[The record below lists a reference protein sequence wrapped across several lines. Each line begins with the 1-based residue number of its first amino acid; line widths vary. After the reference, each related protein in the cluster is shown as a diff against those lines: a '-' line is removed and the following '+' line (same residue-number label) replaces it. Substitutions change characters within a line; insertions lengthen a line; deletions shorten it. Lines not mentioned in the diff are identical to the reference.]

1 MVRKVNRK
9 NIKIDQIFLR
19 HERFVYFRTVKSVIL
34 KFEHFIARNL
44 LKYETEGKKVSQPI
58 VRISIISIALAMIV
72 NIVTLAVVRGFQTEV
87 RDKVIGFGAHA
98 VITKSGENTI
108 FESEPILINQSFY
121 PSLTKDKRIKK
132 IQPVAYKPAL
142 LQSKNS
148 ENIQDFQQEIEGVLV
163 KGVDKTYDWSFFQA
177 NLVKGRAPKFDTEF
191 ASDEILIS
199 SQIARNLN
207 YKLGQEVNAFFVK
220 QKPVRK
226 NFKIVGIYETGYEE
240 LDKQLII
247 ADLRH
252 IQQLNDWGIQT
263 SITVSDSLTN
273 GALVIKAETIGGN
286 GNYRYDWGTGYDR
299 FAGFTYLPSK
309 DTVFQVIT
317 SDYWMFIDGKGEK
330 TSIPDTATIEIKVR
344 KAKTPII
351 GVDLVDGMV
360 NRTYLDEEGYRF
372 EIQVGDKIATFIK
385 HDGKGSFRNYV
396 GAFECMVHDW
406 VHLEDDLSYL
416 KTKVLRGQNMIDLKV
431 SSIIDNQND
440 IFVWL
445 GFLDINVYIILTL
458 MLLIGIINM
467 GSALLVMILVKTSFV
482 GMMKAMGANDWQ
494 VRKVFLYQAS
504 YLILRGMFW
513 GNVIGIGLCVMQEYF
528 KPLTLNP
535 KVYYLNAVPIELN
548 MGVIIGLNLLTLIVC
563 LIAMLLPS
571 YLITKI
577 QPSKS
582 IKFN

>member
-1 MVRKVNRK
+1 
-9 NIKIDQIFLR
+9 
-19 HERFVYFRTVKSVIL
+19 
-34 KFEHFIARNL
+34 
-44 LKYETEGKKVSQPI
+44 
-58 VRISIISIALAMIV
+58 MIV

-177 NLVKGRAPKFDTEF
+177 NLVQGRAPQFDTEF

-273 GALVIKAETIGGN
+273 GALVIKSETIGGN

-360 NRTYLDEEGYRF
+360 NRTYLDEVGYRF

-406 VHLEDDLSYL
+406 EHLEDDLTYL

-431 SSIIDNQND
+431 SSVIDNQND

-513 GNVIGIGLCVMQEYF
+513 GNVIGIGLCVIQEYF

>member
-1 MVRKVNRK
+1 M
-9 NIKIDQIFLR
+9 
-19 HERFVYFRTVKSVIL
+19 YFRTAKSEIL

-44 LKYETEGKKVSQPI
+44 LKYEKEGKKVSQPI

-72 NIVTLAVVRGFQTEV
+72 NLVTLAVVRGFQTEV

-108 FESEPILINQSFY
+108 FESEPILIDQSFY
-121 PSLTKDKRIKK
+121 PLLSKDKRINN

-163 KGVDKTYDWSFFQA
+163 KGVDKSYNWDFFKS
-177 NLVKGRAPKFDTEF
+177 NLVQGKIPTYSNEVT
-191 ASDEILIS
+191 SDEILIS
-199 SQIARNLN
+199 KQIAANLN
-207 YKLGQEVNAFFVK
+207 YKLGQEVSTFFVK

-226 NFKIVGIYETGYEE
+226 NFKIVGIYETGYDE

-252 IQQLNDWGIQT
+252 IQQLNDWGIQ
-263 SITVSDSLTN
+263 SAITVDDSVKN

-309 DTVFQVIT
+309 DTVFQVIA
-317 SDYWMFIDGKGEK
+317 SDYWMFLDGKGEK

-344 KAKTPII
+344 KANKPIVGI
-351 GVDLVDGMV
+351 DVVDGIV
-360 NRTYLDEEGYRF
+360 NRKYLDEAGYRF
-372 EIQVGDKIATFIK
+372 EIQIGDKIATFIK

-396 GAFECMVHDW
+396 GAFECLVHDW
-406 VHLEDDLSYL
+406 AHLEEDITYL
-416 KTKVLRGQNMIDLKV
+416 KNKVLRGKNMIDLKV

-504 YLILRGMFW
+504 YLILRGMFL
-513 GNVIGIGLCVMQEYF
+513 GNVFGIGLCLIQKYL

-548 MGVIIGLNLLTLIVC
+548 MGVIIALNILTLSVC

>member
-1 MVRKVNRK
+1 M
-9 NIKIDQIFLR
+9 
-19 HERFVYFRTVKSVIL
+19 YFRTAKSEIL

-44 LKYETEGKKVSQPI
+44 LKYEKEGKKVSQPI

-72 NIVTLAVVRGFQTEV
+72 NLVTLAVVRGFQTEV

-108 FESEPILINQSFY
+108 FESEPILIDQSFY
-121 PSLTKDKRIKK
+121 PLLSKDKRIKN

-163 KGVDKTYDWSFFQA
+163 KGVDRSYDWDFFKS
-177 NLVKGRAPKFDTEF
+177 NLVQGKIPTYSNEVT
-191 ASDEILIS
+191 SDEILIS
-199 SQIARNLN
+199 KQIAANLN
-207 YKLGQEVNAFFVK
+207 YKLGQEVSTFFVK

-226 NFKIVGIYETGYEE
+226 NFKIVGIYETGYDE

-252 IQQLNDWGIQT
+252 IQQLNDWGIQ
-263 SITVSDSLTN
+263 SAITVDDSVKN

-309 DTVFQVIT
+309 DTVFQVIA
-317 SDYWMFIDGKGEK
+317 SDYWMFLDGKGEK

-344 KAKTPII
+344 KANKPIVGI
-351 GVDLVDGMV
+351 DVVDGIV
-360 NRTYLDEEGYRF
+360 NRKYLDEAGYRF
-372 EIQVGDKIATFIK
+372 EIQIGDKIATFIK

-396 GAFECMVHDW
+396 GAFECLVHDW
-406 VHLEDDLSYL
+406 AHLEEDITYL
-416 KTKVLRGQNMIDLKV
+416 KNKVLRGKNMIDLKV

-513 GNVIGIGLCVMQEYF
+513 GNVFGIGLCLIQKYL

-548 MGVIIGLNLLTLIVC
+548 MGVIIALNILTLSVC

>member
-1 MVRKVNRK
+1 M
-9 NIKIDQIFLR
+9 
-19 HERFVYFRTVKSVIL
+19 YFRKAKSVIL

-44 LKYETEGKKVSQPI
+44 LKYEKQGKKVSQPI

-72 NIVTLAVVRGFQTEV
+72 NLVTLAVVRGFQTEV

-108 FESEPILINQSFY
+108 FESQPILINQSFY
-121 PSLTKDKRIKK
+121 SLLSKDKRIKN

-163 KGVDKTYDWSFFQA
+163 KGVDESYDWNFFRS
-177 NLVKGRAPKFDTEF
+177 NLVQGKIPNYSSEVT
-191 ASDEILIS
+191 SDEILIS
-199 SQIARNLN
+199 KQIASNLN
-207 YKLGQEVNAFFVK
+207 YKLGQEVSTFFVK

-226 NFKIVGIYETGYEE
+226 NFKIVGIYETGYDE

-252 IQQLNDWGIQT
+252 IQQLNDWGIQ
-263 SITVSDSLTN
+263 SAITVADSLKN

-299 FAGFTYLPSK
+299 FAGFTYLPTK
-309 DTVFQVIT
+309 DTVFKVIA
-317 SDYWMFIDGKGEK
+317 SDYWMFLDGKGEK

-344 KAKTPII
+344 KANNSII
-351 GVDLVDGMV
+351 GVDVVDGIV
-360 NRTYLDEEGYRF
+360 NRKYLDDEGYRF
-372 EIQVGDKIATFIK
+372 EIQVGDKIITFIK

-396 GAFECMVHDW
+396 GAFECLVHDW
-406 VHLEDDLSYL
+406 AHLEDDVTYL
-416 KTKVLRGQNMIDLKV
+416 KSKVLTGQNMIDLKV

-482 GMMKAMGANDWQ
+482 GLMKAMGANDWQ

-504 YLILRGMFW
+504 YLILRGMFF
-513 GNVIGIGLCVMQEYF
+513 GNVIGIGLCIIQEYF

-548 MGVIIGLNLLTLIVC
+548 MGVIIGLNVLTLIVC

>member
-1 MVRKVNRK
+1 M
-9 NIKIDQIFLR
+9 
-19 HERFVYFRTVKSVIL
+19 YFRTVKSVIL

-87 RDKVIGFGAHA
+87 RDKVIGFGSHA

-108 FESEPILINQSFY
+108 FESDPILINQSFY
-121 PSLTKDKRIKK
+121 LSLMKDKRIKN

-148 ENIQDFQQEIEGVLV
+148 ENIQGFQQEIEGVLV
-163 KGVDKTYDWSFFQA
+163 KGVDKSYDWDFFKS
-177 NLVKGRAPKFDTEF
+177 NLVQGRIPNFSNEVT
-191 ASDEILIS
+191 SDEILIS
-199 SQIARNLN
+199 KQIASNLN
-207 YKLGQEVNAFFVK
+207 YKLGQEVSTFFVK

-226 NFKIVGIYETGYEE
+226 NFKIVGIYETGYDE

-263 SITVSDSLTN
+263 GITIADSLKN
-273 GALVIKAETIGGN
+273 GALIIKAETIGGN
-286 GNYRYDWGTGYDR
+286 GNYRYDWGKGYDR
-299 FAGFTYLPSK
+299 FAGFTYLPLK
-309 DTVFQVIT
+309 DTFFQVIT

-330 TSIPDTATIEIKVR
+330 TSIPDTASIEIKVR
-344 KAKTPII
+344 KANKSIVGI
-351 GVDLVDGMV
+351 DLVDGVV
-360 NRTYLDEEGYRF
+360 NRKYLDEEGYHF
-372 EIQVGDKIATFIK
+372 EIKVDDKIATFIK

-396 GAFECMVHDW
+396 GAFECMLYDW
-406 VHLEDDLSYL
+406 SHLEDDITYL

-482 GMMKAMGANDWQ
+482 GIMKAMGANDWH

-504 YLILRGMFW
+504 YLILRGMFF
-513 GNVIGIGLCVMQEYF
+513 GNVIGIGLCIIQEYF

-548 MGVIIGLNLLTLIVC
+548 MGVIIGLNVLTLIVC

>member
-1 MVRKVNRK
+1 M
-9 NIKIDQIFLR
+9 NIKIEEILFR
-19 HERFVYFRTVKSVIL
+19 HERFVYFRTSKSIIL

-44 LKYETEGKKVSQPI
+44 LKYEKEGKKVSQPI
-58 VRISIISIALAMIV
+58 VRISIISIALAMII
-72 NIVTLAVVRGFQTEV
+72 NLITLAVVRGFQSEV

-108 FESEPILINQSFY
+108 FESEPILVNQSFY
-121 PSLTKDKRIKK
+121 PLLTKDKRIKK

-142 LQSKNS
+142 LQSKNT

-163 KGVDKTYDWSFFQA
+163 KGVDKTYDWDFFKS
-177 NLVKGRAPKFDTEF
+177 NLIQGRVPNFNTRQS
-191 ASDEILIS
+191 SDEILIS
-199 SQIARNLN
+199 AKIARNLN

-226 NFKIVGIYETGYEE
+226 NFKIVGVYETGYEE

-263 SITVSDSLTN
+263 SITVTDSLQD
-273 GALVIKAETIGGN
+273 GFLVIKAESVGGN
-286 GNYRYDWGTGYDR
+286 GNYRYDWGNGYDR
-299 FAGFTYLPSK
+299 FAGFTFYPKK
-309 DTVFQVIT
+309 DTSFQVIV
-317 SDYWMFIDGKGEK
+317 SDYWMYLDGKGEK
-330 TSIPDTATIEIKVR
+330 TTIPDTATIDIKVR
-344 KAKTPII
+344 NAVKPIS
-351 GVDLVDGMV
+351 GVDLVDGIV
-360 NRTYLDEEGYRF
+360 NRKYIDSEGYIF
-372 EIQVGDKIATFIK
+372 EIQVGDKIVKFIK
-385 HDGKGSFRNYV
+385 HDGKGSFSKYV

-406 VHLEDDLSYL
+406 ENLESDVSYL
-416 KTKVLRGQNMIDLKV
+416 RKKVLRGQNMIDLKV

-445 GFLDINVYIILTL
+445 GFLDINVFIILTL
-458 MLLIGIINM
+458 MLIIGIINM

-494 VRKVFLYQAS
+494 VRKIFIYQAS
-504 YLILRGMFW
+504 YLILKGMFW
-513 GNVIGIGLCVMQEYF
+513 GNLVGIGLCLIQEYL
-528 KPLTLNP
+528 KPLTLDP

-548 MGVIIGLNLLTLIVC
+548 MGVILVLNLLTLVVC

>member
-1 MVRKVNRK
+1 MLKNVRMKI
-9 NIKIDQIFLR
+9 IKIDQILLR
-19 HERFVYFRTVKSVIL
+19 HERFVYFRTAKYLIL

-44 LKYETEGKKVSQPI
+44 LKYGIEGKKVSQPI
-58 VRISIISIALAMIV
+58 VRISIISIAIAMIV
-72 NIVTLAVVRGFQTEV
+72 NLITLAVVRGFQTEV

-108 FESEPILINQSFY
+108 FESEPILVNQSFY
-121 PSLTKDKRIKK
+121 PLLSKDKRIKK

-142 LQSKNS
+142 LQSKNT

-163 KGVDKTYDWSFFQA
+163 KGVDKSYDWDFFKS
-177 NLVKGRAPKFDTEF
+177 NLIQGRVPNYNTDKS
-191 ASDEILIS
+191 SDEILIS
-199 SQIARNLN
+199 SKIARNLN

-220 QKPVRK
+220 QKPIRK

-263 SITVSDSLTN
+263 GITVADSLQN
-273 GALVIKAETIGGN
+273 GFLVIKAETVGGN
-286 GNYRYDWGTGYDR
+286 GNYRFDWGSGFDH
-299 FAGFTYLPSK
+299 FAGFTYFPTR
-309 DTVFQVIT
+309 DTTFKVIV
-317 SDYWMFIDGKGEK
+317 SDYWMFLDGKGEK
-330 TSIPDTATIEIKVR
+330 TTLPDTAFLDIKVR
-344 KAKTPII
+344 KASKPIS
-351 GVDLVDGMV
+351 GVDLTDGII
-360 NRTYLDEEGYRF
+360 NRKYIDNDGYIF
-372 EIQVGDKIATFIK
+372 EIQVGDKIATFTK
-385 HDGKGSFRNYV
+385 RDGKGSFTNYI
-396 GAFECMVHDW
+396 GAFECLVHDW
-406 VHLEDDLSYL
+406 ENLKSDVSYL
-416 KTKVLRGQNMIDLKV
+416 KKRVLTGQNMIDLKV
-431 SSIIDNQND
+431 SSIMDNQND

-445 GFLDINVYIILTL
+445 GFLDINVFIILTL
-458 MLLIGIINM
+458 MLVIGIINM

-494 VRKVFLYQAS
+494 VRKIFLYQAS
-504 YLILRGMFW
+504 YLIIKGMFW
-513 GNVIGIGLCVMQEYF
+513 GNLIGIGLCLIQEYL
-528 KPLTLNP
+528 KPLTLDP

-548 MGVIIGLNLLTLIVC
+548 MGVIVALNMLTLLVC

>member
-1 MVRKVNRK
+1 
-9 NIKIDQIFLR
+9 
-19 HERFVYFRTVKSVIL
+19 L

-177 NLVKGRAPKFDTEF
+177 NLVQGRAPQFDTEF

-273 GALVIKAETIGGN
+273 GALVIKSETIGGN

-360 NRTYLDEEGYRF
+360 NRTYLDEVGYRF

-406 VHLEDDLSYL
+406 EHLEDDLTYL

-431 SSIIDNQND
+431 SSVIDNQND

-513 GNVIGIGLCVMQEYF
+513 GNVIGIGLCVIQEYF

>member
-1 MVRKVNRK
+1 M
-9 NIKIDQIFLR
+9 
-19 HERFVYFRTVKSVIL
+19 YFRTVKSVIL

-177 NLVKGRAPKFDTEF
+177 NLVQGRAPQFDTEF

-273 GALVIKAETIGGN
+273 GALVIKSETIGGN

-360 NRTYLDEEGYRF
+360 NRTYLDEVGYRF

-406 VHLEDDLSYL
+406 EHLEDDLTYL

-431 SSIIDNQND
+431 SSVIDNQND

-513 GNVIGIGLCVMQEYF
+513 GNVIGIGLCVIQEYF

>member
-1 MVRKVNRK
+1 
-9 NIKIDQIFLR
+9 
-19 HERFVYFRTVKSVIL
+19 
-34 KFEHFIARNL
+34 
-44 LKYETEGKKVSQPI
+44 
-58 VRISIISIALAMIV
+58 MIV
-72 NIVTLAVVRGFQTEV
+72 NIITLAVVRGFQTEV

-108 FESEPILINQSFY
+108 FESEPILINQHFY
-121 PSLTKDKRIKK
+121 PLLSKDKHIKK

-148 ENIQDFQQEIEGVLV
+148 ENIDDFQQEIEGVLV
-163 KGVDKTYDWSFFQA
+163 KGVDKTYDWSFFKA
-177 NLVKGRAPKFDTEF
+177 NLTQGRVPNYNSEF

-199 SQIARNLN
+199 SQIATNLN
-207 YKLGQEVNAFFVK
+207 YKLGQEVTTFFVK

-240 LDKQLII
+240 LDKQLLIS
-247 ADLRH
+247 DLRH

-263 SITVSDSLTN
+263 AITVSDSLQN

-286 GNYRYDWGTGYDR
+286 GNYRFDWGSGYDH
-299 FAGFTYLPSK
+299 FAGFTYLPLK
-309 DTVFQVIT
+309 DTSFQVVV

-330 TSIPDTATIEIKVR
+330 TSIPDTASIDIKVR
-344 KAKTPII
+344 KATNPIA
-351 GVDLVDGMV
+351 GVNLEDGMV
-360 NRTYLDEEGYRF
+360 KRTYLGDEGYRF
-372 EIQVGDKIATFIK
+372 EIQVGDKIATFTK

-396 GAFECMVHDW
+396 GAFECLVNDWNSLHD
-406 VHLEDDLSYL
+406 DINYI
-416 KTKVLRGQNMIDLKV
+416 KRKVLTGQNMMELKV

-445 GFLDINVYIILTL
+445 GFLDINVYIILSL

-467 GSALLVMILVKTSFV
+467 GSALLVMILVKTSFI

-494 VRKVFLYQAS
+494 VRKIFLYQAS
-504 YLILRGMFW
+504 YLILKGMFW
-513 GNVIGIGLCVMQEYF
+513 GNLIGIGLCLIQEYV

-535 KVYYLNAVPIELN
+535 KVYYLNAVPIEIN
-548 MGVIIGLNLLTLIVC
+548 MGVIIALNVLTLIVC
-563 LIAMLLPS
+563 LLAMLLPS
-571 YLITKI
+571 ILITKI

>member
-1 MVRKVNRK
+1 
-9 NIKIDQIFLR
+9 
-19 HERFVYFRTVKSVIL
+19 L

-44 LKYETEGKKVSQPI
+44 LKYEKTGKKVSQPI

-87 RDKVIGFGAHA
+87 REKVIGFGAHA

-108 FESEPILINQSFY
+108 FESEPISLQQPFY
-121 PSLTKDKRIKK
+121 TSLLKDKHLKN

-148 ENIQDFQQEIEGVLV
+148 ENIEDFQQEIQGILV
-163 KGVDKTYDWSFFQA
+163 KGVDKTYDWSFFNT
-177 NLVKGRAPKFDTEF
+177 NLVEGKTPNYESPST
-191 ASDEILIS
+191 SDEILVS
-199 SQIARNLN
+199 AQIARNLN
-207 YKLGQEVNAFFVK
+207 FKIGQEINAFFVK

-226 NFKIVGIYETGYEE
+226 NFKIVGIYETGYDE
-240 LDKQLII
+240 LDRQLII

-263 SITVSDSLTN
+263 AIKVDDSLKN
-273 GALVIKAETIGGN
+273 GALVIKAESIGGN
-286 GNYRYDWGTGYDR
+286 GNYRYDWGNGYDH
-299 FAGFTYLPSK
+299 FAGFTYLPEK
-309 DTVFQVIT
+309 DTCFKVIV
-317 SDYWMFIDGKGEK
+317 SDYWMFLDGKGEK
-330 TSIPDTATIEIKVR
+330 TTLPDTASIDIKVR
-344 KAKTPII
+344 KALQPIN
-351 GVDLVDGMV
+351 GVKLTNGVIDKA
-360 NRTYLDEEGYRF
+360 YLDNEGYQF
-372 EIQVGDKIATFIK
+372 EIQVGDKIATFTK
-385 HDGKGSFRNYV
+385 HDGKGSFQNYI
-396 GAFECMVHDW
+396 GAFECLFHHWDE
-406 VHLEDDLSYL
+406 LADDVNYL
-416 KTKVLRGQNMIDLKV
+416 KRKVLVGQNMIDLKV

-458 MLLIGIINM
+458 MILIGIINM
-467 GSALLVMILVKTSFV
+467 GSALLVMILVKTSFI
-482 GMMKAMGANDWQ
+482 GLMKALGANDWQ
-494 VRKVFLYQAS
+494 VRKIFLYQSS
-504 YLILRGMFW
+504 YLILKGMFW
-513 GNVIGIGLCVMQEYF
+513 GNLIGVGLCMIQEFF

-548 MGVIIGLNLLTLIVC
+548 IGVIIALNLLTLLIC
-563 LIAMLLPS
+563 LFAMILPT